1 MSDSLKHQLN
11 KQLSQLKAER
21 LSFEPHWREL
31 SDFTRPRSTRFTAS
45 EVNRGDR
52 RNSKIIDP
60 AAVMAAR
67 TLSSGMMSGITSP
80 ARPWF
85 RLATPDRDLMD
96 YGPVKLWLETVEQRM
111 NEVFNR
117 SNLYQSLPLMYEDLG
132 TFATGAMAVVADPQ
146 RVIRTVPF
154 PTGSFYIANGADLS
168 VDTAVREFSMTVR
181 QVINEFGVDAVS
193 DTVKSQWNSGQYGQ
207 WVNVVH
213 AVYPNLDRQTGKL
226 EAKHKAYKSVYY
238 EATSTDDKLL
248 RESGYDEFPIMA
260 PRWEVNGED
269 VYGSSCPGMV
279 ALGSVKALQLLQ
291 RRKAQMIDKITNPPL
306 QAPASIKSQRISTIP
321 GGINYLPMADV
332 NNQIKPLFQ
341 IPANGTNGLLEDI
354 QDTRQ
359 IIDHAYF
366 VDLFRMMQTVN
377 TRSMP
382 VEAVAEMRE
391 EKLLMLGPVLQR
403 LDSELLDKLINRTFS
418 VMAENNLLPVPP
430 DEMRGMQLKVEYIS
444 VMAQAQKAIGVSSIE
459 RFIGFTSGIGQ
470 FSPDALDKIN
480 VDETID
486 AYAASI
492 GVPPSVVATNE
503 QVAQI
508 REQRAQQQ
516 AMAQQMQMAQA
527 AVGGAQALGKTPMD
541 DNSALAA
548 LAGGGQ

>member
-1 MSDSLKHQLN
+1 MSDSLKQQLN

-96 YGPVKLWLETVEQRM
+96 YGSVKLWLETVEQRM

-181 QVINEFGVDAVS
+181 QVITEFGMDAVS

-238 EATSTDDKLL
+238 EANSTDDKLL

-430 DEMRGMQLKVEYIS
+430 DEMQGMQLKVEYIS

-486 AYAASI
+486 AYATSI

-527 AVGGAQALGKTPMD
+527 AVGGAQALGNTPMD
-541 DNSALAA
+541 DNSALAT

>member
-1 MSDSLKHQLN
+1 MSDSLKQQLN

-96 YGPVKLWLETVEQRM
+96 FGPVKLWLETVEQRM

-181 QVINEFGVDAVS
+181 QVVTEFGMDAVS

-238 EATSTDDKLL
+238 EANSTDDKLL

-430 DEMRGMQLKVEYIS
+430 DEMQGMQLKVEYIS

-508 REQRAQQQ
+508 RERRAQQQ

-527 AVGGAQALGKTPMD
+527 AVGGAQALGNTPMD

>member
-1 MSDSLKHQLN
+1 MSDSLKQQLN

-181 QVINEFGVDAVS
+181 QVITEFGTDAVS

-430 DEMRGMQLKVEYIS
+430 DEMQGMQLKVEYIS

-470 FSPDALDKIN
+470 FKPDALDKIN

-508 REQRAQQQ
+508 RENRAQQQ

-527 AVGGAQALGKTPMD
+527 AVGGAQALSNTQMD

>member
-1 MSDSLKHQLN
+1 MSDSLKQQLN

-132 TFATGAMAVVADPQ
+132 SFATGAMAVVADPQ

-181 QVINEFGVDAVS
+181 QVITEFGMDAVS

-238 EATSTDDKLL
+238 EANSTDDKLL

-430 DEMRGMQLKVEYIS
+430 DEMQGMQLKVEYIS

-527 AVGGAQALGKTPMD
+527 AVGGAQALGNTPMD

>member
-1 MSDSLKHQLN
+1 MSDSLKQQLN

-146 RVIRTVPF
+146 LVIRTVPF

-181 QVINEFGVDAVS
+181 QVITEFGTDAVS

-238 EATSTDDKLL
+238 EANSTDDKLL

-430 DEMRGMQLKVEYIS
+430 DEMQGMQLKVEYIS

-470 FSPDALDKIN
+470 FKQEALDKIN

-508 REQRAQQQ
+508 RENRAQQQ
-516 AMAQQMQMAQA
+516 AMAQQMQMAQD
-527 AVGGAQALGKTPMD
+527 AVGGAQALGNTPMD

>member
-1 MSDSLKHQLN
+1 MSDSLKQQLN

-181 QVINEFGVDAVS
+181 QVITEFGMDAVS

-238 EATSTDDKLL
+238 EANSTDDKLL

-332 NNQIKPLFQ
+332 NNQIKPLFE

-430 DEMRGMQLKVEYIS
+430 DEMQGMQLKVEYIS

-508 REQRAQQQ
+508 RENRAQQK
-516 AMAQQMQMAQA
+516 AMEQQMQMAQA
-527 AVGGAQALGKTPMD
+527 AVGGAQALGNTPMD

>member
-1 MSDSLKHQLN
+1 MSDSLKQQLN

-31 SDFTRPRSTRFTAS
+31 SDFTRPRSTRFTTS

-181 QVINEFGVDAVS
+181 QVITEFGTDAVS

-238 EATSTDDKLL
+238 EANSTDDKLL

-382 VEAVAEMRE
+382 VESVAEMRE

-430 DEMRGMQLKVEYIS
+430 DEMQGMQLKVEYIS

-459 RFIGFTSGIGQ
+459 RFIGFTSGMGQ
-470 FSPDALDKIN
+470 FKPDALDKIN

-508 REQRAQQQ
+508 RENRAQQQ

-527 AVGGAQALGKTPMD
+527 AVGGAQALGNTPMD

>member
-1 MSDSLKHQLN
+1 MSDSLKQQLN
-11 KQLSQLKAER
+11 KQLSQLKDER

-181 QVINEFGVDAVS
+181 QVITEFGMYAAS

-238 EATSTDDKLL
+238 EANSTDDKLL

-430 DEMRGMQLKVEYIS
+430 DEMQGMQLKVEYIS

-470 FSPDALDKIN
+470 FKPDALDKIN

-508 REQRAQQQ
+508 RENRAQQQ

-527 AVGGAQALGKTPMD
+527 AVGGAQALGNTPMD

>member
-1 MSDSLKHQLN
+1 MSDSLKQQLN

-181 QVINEFGVDAVS
+181 QVITEFGTDAAS

-238 EATSTDDKLL
+238 EANSTDDKLL

-430 DEMRGMQLKVEYIS
+430 DEMQGMQLKVEYIS

-527 AVGGAQALGKTPMD
+527 AVGGAQALGNTPMD

>member
-1 MSDSLKHQLN
+1 MSDSLKQQLN

-181 QVINEFGVDAVS
+181 QVITEFGTDAVS

-238 EATSTDDKLL
+238 EANSTDDKLL

-321 GGINYLPMADV
+321 GGINYLPIADV

-430 DEMRGMQLKVEYIS
+430 DEMQGMQLKVEYIS

-527 AVGGAQALGKTPMD
+527 AVGGAQALGNTPMD

>member
-1 MSDSLKHQLN
+1 MSDSLKQQLN

-181 QVINEFGVDAVS
+181 QVITEFGTDAVS

-238 EATSTDDKLL
+238 EANSTDDKLL

-430 DEMRGMQLKVEYIS
+430 DEMQGMQLKVEYIS

-527 AVGGAQALGKTPMD
+527 AVGGAQALGNTPMD
-541 DNSALAA
+541 DNSALAT

>member
-1 MSDSLKHQLN
+1 MSDSLKQQLN

-181 QVINEFGVDAVS
+181 QVITEFGMDAVS

-213 AVYPNLDRQTGKL
+213 AVYPNLDHQTGKL

-238 EATSTDDKLL
+238 EANSTDDKLL

-430 DEMRGMQLKVEYIS
+430 DEMQGMQLKVEYIS

-470 FSPDALDKIN
+470 FKPDALDKIN

-527 AVGGAQALGKTPMD
+527 AVGGAQALGNTPMD

>member
-1 MSDSLKHQLN
+1 MSDSLKQQLN

-31 SDFTRPRSTRFTAS
+31 SDFTRPRSTSFTAS

-181 QVINEFGVDAVS
+181 QVITEFGMDTVS

-238 EATSTDDKLL
+238 EANSTDDKLL

-430 DEMRGMQLKVEYIS
+430 DEMQGMQLKVEYIS

-470 FSPDALDKIN
+470 FKPDALDKIN

-527 AVGGAQALGKTPMD
+527 AVGGAQALGNTPMD

>member
-1 MSDSLKHQLN
+1 MSDSLKQQLN

-31 SDFTRPRSTRFTAS
+31 SDFTRPRSTRFTAT

-154 PTGSFYIANGADLS
+154 PTGSFFIANGADLS

-181 QVINEFGVDAVS
+181 QVITEFGMDAVS

-238 EATSTDDKLL
+238 EANSTDDKLL

-430 DEMRGMQLKVEYIS
+430 DEMQGMQLKVEYIS

-470 FSPDALDKIN
+470 FKPDALDKIN

-527 AVGGAQALGKTPMD
+527 AVGGAQALGNTPMD

>member
-1 MSDSLKHQLN
+1 MSDSLKQQLN

-168 VDTAVREFSMTVR
+168 VDTVVREFSMTVR
-181 QVINEFGVDAVS
+181 QVITEFGMDAVS
-193 DTVKSQWNSGQYGQ
+193 DTVKSRWNSGQYGQ

-418 VMAENNLLPVPP
+418 VMAENNLLPMPP
-430 DEMRGMQLKVEYIS
+430 DEMQGMQLKVEYIS

-470 FSPDALDKIN
+470 FRQEALDKIN

-508 REQRAQQQ
+508 RENRAQQQ

-527 AVGGAQALGKTPMD
+527 AVGGAQALGNTPMD

>member
-1 MSDSLKHQLN
+1 MSDSLKQQLN

-181 QVINEFGVDAVS
+181 QVITEFGTDAVS

-213 AVYPNLDRQTGKL
+213 AVYPSLDRQTGKL

-430 DEMRGMQLKVEYIS
+430 DEMQGMQLKVEYIS

-470 FSPDALDKIN
+470 FKPDALDKIN

-508 REQRAQQQ
+508 RENRAQQQ

-527 AVGGAQALGKTPMD
+527 AAGGAQALGNTPMD

>member
-1 MSDSLKHQLN
+1 MSDSLKQQLN

-154 PTGSFYIANGADLS
+154 PTGSFYIANGTDLS

-181 QVINEFGVDAVS
+181 QVITEFGTDAVS
-193 DTVKSQWNSGQYGQ
+193 DAVKSQWNSGQYGQ
-207 WVNVVH
+207 RVNVVH

-291 RRKAQMIDKITNPPL
+291 RRKAQIIDKITNPPL

-430 DEMRGMQLKVEYIS
+430 DEMQGMQLKVEYIS

-470 FSPDALDKIN
+470 FKPDALDKIN

-508 REQRAQQQ
+508 RENRAQQQ

-527 AVGGAQALGKTPMD
+527 AVGGAQALGNTPMD
-541 DNSALAA
+541 DNSALAV

>member
-1 MSDSLKHQLN
+1 MSDSLKQQLN

-181 QVINEFGVDAVS
+181 QVITEFGMDAVS

-321 GGINYLPMADV
+321 GGITYLSMSGAE
-332 NNQIKPLFQ
+332 NEIKPLFQ
-341 IPANGTNGLLEDI
+341 IPGGATNGLLEDI

-430 DEMRGMQLKVEYIS
+430 DEMQGMQLKVEYIS

-470 FSPDALDKIN
+470 FKPDALDKIN

-508 REQRAQQQ
+508 RENRAQQQ
-516 AMAQQMQMAQA
+516 TMAQQMQMAQA
-527 AVGGAQALGKTPMD
+527 AVGGAQALGNTPMD

>member
-1 MSDSLKHQLN
+1 MSDSLKQQLN

-60 AAVMAAR
+60 AAVMAER

-132 TFATGAMAVVADPQ
+132 TFATGAMAVVADQQ

-168 VDTAVREFSMTVR
+168 IDTAVREFSMTVR
-181 QVINEFGVDAVS
+181 QVITEFGMDAVS

-238 EATSTDDKLL
+238 EANSTDDKLL
-248 RESGYDEFPIMA
+248 RESGYDEFPIMS

-418 VMAENNLLPVPP
+418 VMAENNLLPMPP
-430 DEMRGMQLKVEYIS
+430 DEMQGMQLKVEYIS

-470 FSPDALDKIN
+470 FRQEALDKIN

-508 REQRAQQQ
+508 RENRAQQQ

-527 AVGGAQALGKTPMD
+527 AVGGTQALGNTPMD

>member
-1 MSDSLKHQLN
+1 MSDSLKQQLN

-181 QVINEFGVDAVS
+181 QVITEFGTDAAS

-238 EATSTDDKLL
+238 EANSTDDKLL

-430 DEMRGMQLKVEYIS
+430 DEMQGMQLKVEYIS

-470 FSPDALDKIN
+470 FKPDALDKIN

-503 QVAQI
+503 QVAKI
-508 REQRAQQQ
+508 RENRAQQQ

-527 AVGGAQALGKTPMD
+527 AVGGAQALGNTPMD

>member
-1 MSDSLKHQLN
+1 MSDSLKQQLN

-181 QVINEFGVDAVS
+181 QVITEFGMDAVS

-238 EATSTDDKLL
+238 EANSTDDKLL

-430 DEMRGMQLKVEYIS
+430 DEMQGMQLKVEYIS

-527 AVGGAQALGKTPMD
+527 AVGGAQALGNTQMD

>member
-1 MSDSLKHQLN
+1 MSDSLKQQLN

-96 YGPVKLWLETVEQRM
+96 FGPVKLWLETVEQRM

-181 QVINEFGVDAVS
+181 QVITEFGMDAAS
-193 DTVKSQWNSGQYGQ
+193 DSVKSQWNSGQYGQ

-238 EATSTDDKLL
+238 EANSTDDKLL

-430 DEMRGMQLKVEYIS
+430 DEMQGMQLKVEYIS

-508 REQRAQQQ
+508 RENRAQQQ

-527 AVGGAQALGKTPMD
+527 AVGGVQALGNTPMD

>member
-1 MSDSLKHQLN
+1 MSDSLKQQLN

-117 SNLYQSLPLMYEDLG
+117 SNLYQSLPLMYGDLG

-168 VDTAVREFSMTVR
+168 VDTSFREFSMTVR
-181 QVINEFGVDAVS
+181 QVVNEFGIEAVS
-193 DTVKSQWNSGQYGQ
+193 DTVKSQWNSSQYGQ

-238 EATSTDDKLL
+238 EANSTDDKLL

-430 DEMRGMQLKVEYIS
+430 DEMQGMQLKVEYIS

-470 FSPDALDKIN
+470 FKPDALDKIN

-508 REQRAQQQ
+508 RENRAQQQ

-527 AVGGAQALGKTPMD
+527 AVGGAQALGNTPMD

>member
-1 MSDSLKHQLN
+1 MSDSLKQQLN
-11 KQLSQLKAER
+11 KQLSQLKVER

-181 QVINEFGVDAVS
+181 QVITEFGMDAVS

-238 EATSTDDKLL
+238 EANSTDDKLL
-248 RESGYDEFPIMA
+248 RESGYDEFPIMS

-430 DEMRGMQLKVEYIS
+430 DEMQGMQLKVKYIS

-470 FSPDALDKIN
+470 FKPDALDKIN

-508 REQRAQQQ
+508 RENRAQQQ
-516 AMAQQMQMAQA
+516 AMAQQMQMAQV
-527 AVGGAQALGKTPMD
+527 AVGGAQALGNTPMD

>member
-1 MSDSLKHQLN
+1 MSDSLKQQLN
-11 KQLSQLKAER
+11 KQLSQLKDER

-31 SDFTRPRSTRFTAS
+31 SDFTRPRSTRFTTS

-181 QVINEFGVDAVS
+181 QVITEFGMDAVS

-238 EATSTDDKLL
+238 EANSTDDKLL

-430 DEMRGMQLKVEYIS
+430 DEMQGMQLKVEYIS

-470 FSPDALDKIN
+470 FKPDALDKIN

-516 AMAQQMQMAQA
+516 AMTQQMQMAQA
-527 AVGGAQALGKTPMD
+527 AVGGAQALGNTPMD

>member
-1 MSDSLKHQLN
+1 MSDSLKQQLN

-181 QVINEFGVDAVS
+181 QVVTEFGTDAVS

-238 EATSTDDKLL
+238 EANSTDDKLL

-430 DEMRGMQLKVEYIS
+430 DEMQGMQLKVEYIS

-527 AVGGAQALGKTPMD
+527 AVGGAQTLGNTPLD

>member
-1 MSDSLKHQLN
+1 MSDSLKQQLN

-181 QVINEFGVDAVS
+181 QVITEFGMDAVS
-193 DTVKSQWNSGQYGQ
+193 DTVKSQWNSGQYGH

-238 EATSTDDKLL
+238 EANSTDDKLL

-279 ALGSVKALQLLQ
+279 ALGSVKALQLMQ

-430 DEMRGMQLKVEYIS
+430 NEMQGMQLKVEYIS

-470 FSPDALDKIN
+470 FSTDALDKIN

-508 REQRAQQQ
+508 RENRAQQQ

-527 AVGGAQALGKTPMD
+527 AVGGAQALGNTPMD

>member
-377 TRSMP
+377 TRPMP

-430 DEMRGMQLKVEYIS
+430 DEMQGMQLKVEYIS

-527 AVGGAQALGKTPMD
+527 AVGGAQALGNTPMD

>member
-1 MSDSLKHQLN
+1 MSDSLKQQLN

-117 SNLYQSLPLMYEDLG
+117 SNLYQSLPLMYGDLG

-181 QVINEFGVDAVS
+181 QVITEFGMDAVS

-430 DEMRGMQLKVEYIS
+430 DEMQGMQLKVEYIS

-470 FSPDALDKIN
+470 FKQEALDKIN

-508 REQRAQQQ
+508 RENRAQQQ

-527 AVGGAQALGKTPMD
+527 AVGGAQALGNTPMD

>member
-1 MSDSLKHQLN
+1 MSDSLKQQLN

-21 LSFEPHWREL
+21 LSFESHWREL

-181 QVINEFGVDAVS
+181 QVITEFGTDAVS

-238 EATSTDDKLL
+238 EANSTDDKLL

-430 DEMRGMQLKVEYIS
+430 DEMQGMQLKVEYIS

-470 FSPDALDKIN
+470 FKPDALDKIN

-508 REQRAQQQ
+508 RENRAQQQ
-516 AMAQQMQMAQA
+516 AMVQQMQMAQA
-527 AVGGAQALGKTPMD
+527 AVGGAQALGNTPMD

>member
-1 MSDSLKHQLN
+1 MSDSLKQQLN

-132 TFATGAMAVVADPQ
+132 TFATGAMAVVADPL

-181 QVINEFGVDAVS
+181 QVITEFGMGAVS

-238 EATSTDDKLL
+238 EANSTDDKLL

-430 DEMRGMQLKVEYIS
+430 DEMQGMQLKVEYIS

-470 FSPDALDKIN
+470 FKPDALDKIN

-508 REQRAQQQ
+508 RENRAQQQ

-527 AVGGAQALGKTPMD
+527 AVGGAQALGNTPMD
-541 DNSALAA
+541 DNSALAS

>member
-1 MSDSLKHQLN
+1 MSDSLKQQLN

-181 QVINEFGVDAVS
+181 QVVTEFGTDAVS

-238 EATSTDDKLL
+238 EANSTDDKLL

-430 DEMRGMQLKVEYIS
+430 DEMQGMQLKVEYIS

-470 FSPDALDKIN
+470 FKPDALDKIN

-508 REQRAQQQ
+508 RENRAQQQ
-516 AMAQQMQMAQA
+516 AMTQQMQMAQA
-527 AVGGAQALGKTPMD
+527 AVDGAQALGNTPMD

>member
-1 MSDSLKHQLN
+1 MSDSLKQQLN

-154 PTGSFYIANGADLS
+154 PTGSFYIANGSDLS

-181 QVINEFGVDAVS
+181 QVVTEFGMDAVS
-193 DTVKSQWNSGQYGQ
+193 NTVKSQWNSGQYGQ

-430 DEMRGMQLKVEYIS
+430 DEMQGMQLKVEYIS

-516 AMAQQMQMAQA
+516 AMAQQMQMAQV
-527 AVGGAQALGKTPMD
+527 AVGGAQALGNTPMD

>member
-1 MSDSLKHQLN
+1 MSDSLKQQLN

-181 QVINEFGVDAVS
+181 QVITEFGTDAVS
-193 DTVKSQWNSGQYGQ
+193 DTVKSQWNNGQYGQ

-238 EATSTDDKLL
+238 ESTSTDDKLL

-430 DEMRGMQLKVEYIS
+430 DEMQGMQLKVEYIS

-527 AVGGAQALGKTPMD
+527 AVGGAQALGNTPMD
-541 DNSALAA
+541 DNSALAV

>member
-1 MSDSLKHQLN
+1 MSDSLKQQLN

-181 QVINEFGVDAVS
+181 QVVTEFGMNAVS

-213 AVYPNLDRQTGKL
+213 AVYPNLDRLTGKL

-430 DEMRGMQLKVEYIS
+430 DEMQGMQLKVEYIS

-527 AVGGAQALGKTPMD
+527 AVGGAQALGNTPMD
-541 DNSALAA
+541 DNSALAV

>member
-1 MSDSLKHQLN
+1 MSDSLKQQLN

-168 VDTAVREFSMTVR
+168 VDTAVRELSMTVR
-181 QVINEFGVDAVS
+181 QAVTEFGTDAVS

-238 EATSTDDKLL
+238 EANSTDDKLL

-430 DEMRGMQLKVEYIS
+430 DEMQGMQLKVEYIS

-470 FSPDALDKIN
+470 FKPDALDKIN

-508 REQRAQQQ
+508 RENRAQQQ

-527 AVGGAQALGKTPMD
+527 AVGGAQALGNTPMD

>member
-1 MSDSLKHQLN
+1 MSDSLKQQLN

-31 SDFTRPRSTRFTAS
+31 SDFTRPRSTRFTAT

-181 QVINEFGVDAVS
+181 QVITEFGMDAVS

-238 EATSTDDKLL
+238 EANSTDDKLL

-430 DEMRGMQLKVEYIS
+430 DEMQGMQLKVEYIS

-470 FSPDALDKIN
+470 FKPDALDKIN

-527 AVGGAQALGKTPMD
+527 AVGGAQALGNTPMD